1 MSKRVRDSADI
12 QSEID
17 HVTRQ
22 IDDADAQVRKAE
34 DAVQSATSARDE
46 AQAKVD
52 ETAEQLKCPDI
63 SEQERSALVAELQMR
78 KARLITA
85 QKDLERLSKREEQL
99 REEELQLREEKLQ
112 LHKRELQLREEKLQL
127 LKEEEQLNGEVLGGE
142 ERGSAR
148 VRRRMGHETTVRTGG
163 ESGWMAS
170 VRAPLCYVMIAPVP
184 YGGVQG
190 GLIWASGW
198 HGIWTAPPPSP
209 ALHPPTTTTTRLTTT
224 CLSG

>member
-99 REEELQLREEKLQ
+99 RKREEQLR
-112 LHKRELQLREEKLQL
+112 KREEQLREEKLQL
-127 LKEEEQLNGEVLGGE
+127 LKKEEQLNGEVLGGE
-142 ERGSAR
+142 ERGGAR
-148 VRRRMGHETTVRTGG
+148 VWRRVGHETTVRIGG

-170 VRAPLCYVMIAPVP
+170 VRASLCYVMIAPVP

-190 GLIWASGW
+190 GLIWGSGW
-198 HGIWTAPPPSP
+198 LGTWTAPPPSP
-209 ALHPPTTTTTRLTTT
+209 ALNPPPHA
-224 CLSG
+224 